1 MFLSSTEYLNE
12 IRLSITNSDYSL
24 ASRRILDFLYDYN
37 LTHHQALKELSYQ
50 IRKDYLDKS
59 ASQTNA
65 DAIQHQLYQQ
75 WLDAVTNISITEN
88 EALHPNDMVV
98 FEATELSKVFA
109 SKARNFTL
117 YPLDVKLQLGEL
129 TAVVGENGN
138 GKTTLLRLIAGE
150 LAVSTGNVRYFNKPV
165 SDWYA
170 LKNKIAYIPQRP
182 DRWYGTLMDNL
193 NFYCSINGL
202 FNEVNEDYVNYILHR
217 LGLFQFRNLKWTE
230 ISSGYRLRFELAK
243 ALMMRPKLLV
253 LDEPLANLDINAQQ
267 LFLQDLKYLAHSSKH
282 PMAVVLSSQQL
293 HELERNCKNVVFIKQ
308 GKTIY
313 SGEQQQFA
321 SNRNTNA
328 FEVGGSFTIT
338 QLQEWLQSIGD
349 VKISDSGTVFII
361 NTPLTVQSQDI
372 LKVITENKV
381 PINYFR
387 DISKS
392 TRQLFQKDI

>member
-1 MFLSSTEYLNE
+1 MFLLSTEYLNE

-37 LTHHQALKELSYQ
+37 LTHHQSLKELSYQ
-50 IRKDYLDKS
+50 IRKDYLEKS
-59 ASQTNA
+59 TNQNNTE
-65 DAIQHQLYQQ
+65 AIQYQLYQQ
-75 WLDAVTNISITEN
+75 WLDAVASISVVENATPTES
-88 EALHPNDMVV
+88 EMVV
-98 FEATELSKVFA
+98 FEATDLSKVFS
-109 SKARNFTL
+109 SKARNFVL
-117 YPLDVKLQLGEL
+117 HPLSVKLQLGEL

-150 LAVSTGNVRYFNKPV
+150 LAASTGNVHYFNQPV
-165 SDWYA
+165 SNWYS

-182 DRWYGTLMDNL
+182 DRWYGTLIDNL

-267 LFLQDLKYLAHSSKH
+267 LFLQDLKYLAHSGKH

-338 QLQEWLQSIGD
+338 QLQQWLQSIND
-349 VKISDSGTVFII
+349 IKISDSGTVFII
-361 NTPLTVQSQDI
+361 NTPLQVQSQDI
-372 LKVITENKV
+372 LKVITDNQV